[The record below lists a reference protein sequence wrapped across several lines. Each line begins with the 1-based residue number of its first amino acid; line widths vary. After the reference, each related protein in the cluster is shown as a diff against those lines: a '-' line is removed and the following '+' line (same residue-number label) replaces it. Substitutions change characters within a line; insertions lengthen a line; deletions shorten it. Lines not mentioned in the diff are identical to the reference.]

1 MTRLLCSTAF
11 VMACGLVPLALPQ
24 TVMAQSSV
32 GSAQN
37 GSGGHVISLQQA
49 DIRAFIDDVAT
60 VTGYTF
66 LVDPRVQ
73 GLVTI
78 SSSETLTKAEV
89 FEVFKNV
96 LRNQGYTVL
105 RTSTGEYRVTLLQG
119 AAGDAPF
126 VSNSGANG
134 TMATIV
140 IPISQ
145 IDPTEAARLIKPV
158 LHSQGVLSAAAG
170 ARVLVVTDFP
180 ENLRKA
186 REIVAALEIESST
199 LETLQLRNMT
209 SIDAEEALN
218 ALQGQQRNVRAVG
231 VPATNS
237 IILEGEPDDVARL
250 KELLVSLDATTLIP
264 RGAISVV
271 PLRYADGAQIA
282 EVLDSILPNMA
293 TEGERIPSIAYE
305 PGSNTL
311 VINASGDVQGEIEDI
326 IRRLDQRRP
335 QVMVEAIIVEISDTA
350 AKELGVQF
358 ALSGLEGNDIPFVGT
373 NFSRQSA
380 NIFALAGALGGNRLG
395 LSESVQT
402 ELETAAVNSLFAQ
415 EGAVGVGTT
424 IGGNTLFSVIVNAI
438 EQDTESN
445 ILSNPFFTT
454 LDNVPATFLVGQE
467 IPVVTGESFG
477 QAGGLANPF
486 RNFERQDVGLKLEV
500 LPQITEDDVIRLEIK
515 NEVSSI
521 AGVTATGSGEF
532 ILNKRELSTTVLA
545 DSGEIIVLGGLI
557 EDDEDLEIEKVPVL
571 GDAPL
576 IGPLFRS
583 KGRES
588 RRTSLMIFLR
598 PQILRD
604 GEDARPFTQNRL
616 DQMRVIDREQ
626 SGREVSK
633 FDRLIQDRS
642 D

>member
-11 VMACGLVPLALPQ
+11 VIACGLVPLALPQ

-380 NIFALAGALGGNRLG
+380 NIFALAGALGGDRLG

-402 ELETAAVNSLFAQ
+402 QLETAAVNSLFAQ
-415 EGAVGVGTT
+415 EGAIGAGTT